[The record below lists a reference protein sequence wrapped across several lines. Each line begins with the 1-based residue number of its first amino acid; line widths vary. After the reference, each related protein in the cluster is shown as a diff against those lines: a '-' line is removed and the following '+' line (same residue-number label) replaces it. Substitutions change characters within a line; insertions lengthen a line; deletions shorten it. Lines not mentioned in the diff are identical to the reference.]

1 MKAERERVMQAFQ
14 NRELLRLNVEVKELQ
29 ESIDKRLAQ
38 SKEKQNIALS
48 ILLKLEN
55 QQSNKRK

>member
-1 MKAERERVMQAFQ
+1 MKAKRERATQALQ
-14 NRELLRLNVEVKELQ
+14 SKELLRLDEEVKELW

-48 ILLKLEN
+48 ILLKLES
-55 QQSNKRK
+55 QQSKERE